1 MIRLQSEINNL
12 GDKLQCMLLGEQ
24 TGIATMEISV
34 EVPQEAADNRVTVRS
49 SRDVPGHIPK
59 GVWIL
64 QQKHLLN

>member
-1 MIRLQSEINNL
+1 
-12 GDKLQCMLLGEQ
+12 MLMTVWSKRHTHSLLVGGESCS
-24 TGIATMEISV
+24 ATMEISV